1 MSTMQVL
8 LVRHGQSL
16 NNVLMAEI
24 DRRAAQGLITPA
36 QAEAEWLAE
45 RVDDPPLTEEV
56 PATQAITAQHT
67 EHSAAKRPPPP
78 RPWQLGIRRHVLL
91 HAHARAVRRR
101 ACARH
106 GSWRSSTR
114 PCSVARG
121 AVSASC
127 PRPSCARAR
136 RASHWPRRWVRPA
149 PRWWCTRTSTK
160 RGACTRPAGTRRR
173 GRCGGRGHGLRPAV
187 VRLPSQLHRST
198 PSRSLSLSHTGGR
211 AGGALARRPY
221 AWRLGSASA
230 RPRSPR
236 ASRATMSRGCRPRAP
251 GTPRRTRSV
260 ITQADDTS

>member
-78 RPWQLGIRRHVLL
+78 RLWQLGIRRHVLL

-121 AVSASC
+121 AASASC

-173 GRCGGRGHGLRPAV
+173 GRCGGGARPSPRGRAAAQPAAPQHPQPLPLPLTHGRPCGGGVGAQAIRV
-187 VRLPSQLHRST
+187 APGECLSAAEIAARFEGYDVSRLPPTGPWYTAAHEVGD
-198 PSRSLSLSHTGGR
+198 HTGR
-211 AGGALARRPY
+211 
-221 AWRLGSASA
+221 
-230 RPRSPR
+230 
-236 ASRATMSRGCRPRAP
+236 
-251 GTPRRTRSV
+251 
-260 ITQADDTS
+260 